1 MRRTTAQMQLV
12 NSIIGE
18 MTRPHAVG
26 KSGHN
31 LEVTQEMVSRLGLTK
46 ELAQLKFV
54 HVAGTKGKGSTCY
67 ATAQLLQLA
76 GLKVGL
82 FTSPH
87 LIDVRERLMVNG
99 RMLEQE
105 RFSKY
110 FVDFQKEHDAA
121 FDSKP
126 WGPVAEDGA
135 PADASLIPQKSGFFR
150 FMFLLSLHVFARE
163 HVDVVVLEVGVGG
176 RLDSTNVVTPSVCG
190 ITALGLD
197 HVDLLGN
204 TVVAIAGEKA
214 GIIKPAVPCFTSPQ
228 RDHPETLAVLQ
239 HAADA
244 VGAPLNV
251 VDESWYPRNDWSAV
265 GVRGEHMVENSKLAV
280 ALSRTFTGR
289 EVRAPLSDEEMKV
302 LVSSA
307 YPGRSMV
314 IPAVVGGVARLYL
327 DGAHTPESMRVAA
340 KWFFASSSQ
349 SSQSSLLGAEHSSPS
364 STKRDAVILFFTSR
378 DAKLLLHELL
388 PFAGRIKRLVF
399 VRFPH
404 TASTQL
410 ASITPQRLEE
420 TREAWHTI
428 VASAPPELQNAA
440 AAVEAE
446 TRVEP
451 LESTYD
457 MVSAAGLKPT
467 DGIATA
473 TNSDEPTPIL
483 ITGSLYLIGSAL
495 DMLRASGHHDI
506 HPSP

>member
-1 MRRTTAQMQLV
+1 
-12 NSIIGE
+12 
-18 MTRPHAVG
+18 
-26 KSGHN
+26 
-31 LEVTQEMVSRLGLTK
+31 
-46 ELAQLKFV
+46 
-54 HVAGTKGKGSTCY
+54 
-67 ATAQLLQLA
+67 
-76 GLKVGL
+76 
-82 FTSPH
+82 
-87 LIDVRERLMVNG
+87 
-99 RMLEQE
+99 
-105 RFSKY
+105 
-110 FVDFQKEHDAA
+110 
-121 FDSKP
+121 
-126 WGPVAEDGA
+126 
-135 PADASLIPQKSGFFR
+135 
-150 FMFLLSLHVFARE
+150 
-163 HVDVVVLEVGVGG
+163 
-176 RLDSTNVVTPSVCG
+176 
-190 ITALGLD
+190 
-197 HVDLLGN
+197 
-204 TVVAIAGEKA
+204 
-214 GIIKPAVPCFTSPQ
+214 
-228 RDHPETLAVLQ
+228 
-239 HAADA
+239 
-244 VGAPLNV
+244 
-251 VDESWYPRNDWSAV
+251 
-265 GVRGEHMVENSKLAV
+265 
-280 ALSRTFTGR
+280 
-289 EVRAPLSDEEMKV
+289 MKV

-420 TREAWHTI
+420 TREAWRAI
-428 VASAPPELQNAA
+428 VASAPPELQAA
-440 AAVEAE
+440 ASAVEAE

-451 LESTYD
+451 LESTYN